1 MDAQIPSPDKDA
13 ETKDMEDFE
22 KMRGQIL
29 AGNDNKDLLK
39 KFKLTLLKFA
49 KDGRIPRREVNEILI
64 EMASLGM

>member
-1 MDAQIPSPDKDA
+1 
-13 ETKDMEDFE
+13 MEDFE